1 MGAAEPWGQLPEF
14 SGNAGVAIKPGPA
27 SPDAFRYSA
36 IVSRFNTLTV
46 AAIFALCNAI
56 AARATPNS
64 ALMPRMSAGA
74 TAEYYTLVAEIAL
87 TRHEPRVAALTYV
100 SAAAEDPGL
109 WPRATAVAQA
119 SLQPTVTL
127 DAALHWIALR
137 PDSMAAHLAAASA
150 ARALY
155 QIAVAADN
163 YRFLIAHYSGGVE
176 QAFPDIE
183 ERLLAARNPYAARA
197 IADRLAAYFPDS
209 VAAYRLQAYA
219 ALQAGAPRAAIA
231 AFGNAIARLPGP
243 AADAPRRHRALFE
256 AFARA
261 RVLAGDVDD
270 PLAQAAAR
278 LRQDP
283 RPGARFDYGLLLLA
297 AKRFDAAR
305 TQMQMLASDA
315 RFGPDAL
322 RILALM
328 DYQRGRSPSARVRFE
343 QLLAGGHYV
352 DDSHYYL
359 GLIAEQRGDA
369 LGALRDLAHVRHG
382 EYVLPA
388 MLRAARI
395 LQSKGAGATADA
407 LLAEFT
413 RDEPQRA
420 PQIIAIRARIA
431 ARGGDVDRALAL
443 LDEAMRQ
450 YPDDPSLRYALASI
464 QDSAGETASAL
475 ATLHAVL
482 AMRPDDP
489 EALNAYGYTLADN
502 GEQLALAQQLIEKAL
517 AVAPDDAAMRD
528 SLAWVLYRRGH
539 AAQALPIVAAA
550 YADLPS
556 ADIGAHYGEIL
567 WMLGRHAA
575 ATRIWDDA
583 ATIDPGNRL
592 LQRTRARFAAT
603 HPTGAR

>member
-1 MGAAEPWGQLPEF
+1 VEEF
-14 SGNAGVAIKPGPA
+14 SGNSRLAIKPEPA
-27 SPDAFRYSA
+27 TRGAFRYSA
-36 IVSRFNTLTV
+36 IVYRFNILTV
-46 AAIFALCNAI
+46 AAVCALCSAI

-64 ALMPRMSAGA
+64 TLQPAMSAGA

-100 SAAAEDPGL
+100 SAATADPSL

-127 DAALHWIALR
+127 DAALHWITQR

-155 QIAVAADN
+155 QVAIAADN
-163 YRFLIAHYSGGVE
+163 YRFLIAHYAGGVE

-183 ERLLAARNPYAARA
+183 ERLLSAHNPYVARQ

-209 VAAYRLQAYA
+209 VAAYRTQAYA
-219 ALQAGAPRAAIA
+219 ALQAGDPQAAIA

-243 AADAPRRHRALFE
+243 AADAPRKHRALFE

-270 PLAQAAAR
+270 PLAQAAAT
-278 LRQDP
+278 LRRDP
-283 RPGARFDYGLLLLA
+283 RPGTRFDYGLLLLA
-297 AKRFDAAR
+297 AKRYDAAR
-305 TQMQMLASDA
+305 TQLQMLASDA

-322 RILALM
+322 RLLALL
-328 DYQRGRSPSARVRFE
+328 DFQQGRYPSARVRFE

-352 DDSHYYL
+352 DDSHYFL
-359 GLIAEQRGDA
+359 GLIAERRGHA
-369 LGALRDLAHVRHG
+369 LRALRDLAHVRHG

-388 MLRAARI
+388 MSRAARI
-395 LQSKGAGATADA
+395 LQNKGAGATADA

-420 PQIIAIRARIA
+420 PRIIAIRARIA
-431 ARGGDVDRALAL
+431 ARGGDVHRAYAL

-450 YPDDPSLRYALASI
+450 YPSDPDLRYALASI
-464 QDSAGETASAL
+464 QDSAGETARAL
-475 ATLHAVL
+475 ATLQVLL

-489 EALNAYGYTLADN
+489 EAMNAYGYMLAEHD
-502 GEQLALAQQLIEKAL
+502 EQLPQAQRLIEQAL
-517 AVAPDDAAMRD
+517 RVAPDDAAMRD

-556 ADIGAHYGEIL
+556 GDIGAHYGEIL

-575 ATRIWDDA
+575 AAQIWDEA
-583 ATIDPGNRL
+583 AAIDPGNRL
-592 LQRTRARFAAT
+592 LQRTRARFAAA
-603 HPTGAR
+603 PSTGAP

>member
-1 MGAAEPWGQLPEF
+1 
-14 SGNAGVAIKPGPA
+14 
-27 SPDAFRYSA
+27 
-36 IVSRFNTLTV
+36 
-46 AAIFALCNAI
+46 
-56 AARATPNS
+56 
-64 ALMPRMSAGA
+64 MPKMSAGA

-100 SAAAEDPGL
+100 AAAAADPGL

-119 SLQPTVTL
+119 TLQPTVTL
-127 DAALHWIALR
+127 DAALHWIARR
-137 PDSMAAHLAAASA
+137 PDSMSAHLAAASA
-150 ARALY
+150 ARAVY

-163 YRFLIAHYSGGVE
+163 YRFLIAHYTGGVE

-183 ERLLAARNPYAARA
+183 ERLLSARNPYAARA
-197 IADRLAAYFPDS
+197 IADRLAAYFPNS

-219 ALQAGAPRAAIA
+219 ALQAGDPQAAIA

-243 AADAPRRHRALFE
+243 AADAPSRHRALFE

-261 RVLAGDVDD
+261 RVLAGDDD
-270 PLAQAAAR
+270 PLVQAAAR
-278 LRQDP
+278 LQRDP
-283 RPGARFDYGLLLLA
+283 RPGTRFDYGLLLLA
-297 AKRFDAAR
+297 AKRFEAAR

-315 RFGPDAL
+315 RFGPDSL
-322 RILALM
+322 RILALL
-328 DYQRGRSPSARVRFE
+328 DFQQRRDPSARVRFE
-343 QLLAGGHYV
+343 QLLASGHYV

-359 GLIAEQRGDA
+359 GLIAERRGDA

-420 PQIIAIRARIA
+420 PRIIAIRARIA
-431 ARGGDVDRALAL
+431 ARGGDPNRAYAL
-443 LDEAMRQ
+443 LDEAMRE
-450 YPDDPSLRYALASI
+450 YPDDPGLRYALASI
-464 QDSAGETASAL
+464 QNAAGETASAL
-475 ATLHAVL
+475 TTLHAVL
-482 AMRPDDP
+482 EMRPDDP
-489 EALNAYGYTLADN
+489 EAMNAYGYTLAED
-502 GEQLALAQQLIEKAL
+502 GQQLALAQQLIETAL
-517 AVAPDDAAMRD
+517 GAAPDDAAMRD

-556 ADIGAHYGEIL
+556 ADIAAHYGEIL

-575 ATRIWDDA
+575 ARKIWDTA
-583 ATIDPGNRL
+583 AAADPGNRL
-592 LQRTRARFAAT
+592 LEHTRARFTAPAT
-603 HPTGAR
+603 KAPTATSASGAR